1 MSMQT
6 KLRNAQQA
14 ACLRERDRV
23 MRICSH
29 VIGQL
34 RGDLNKKLMSSADKH
49 LAEVKFTI
57 ASAIIGAIQ
66 LKVMTGDD
74 PDAKA
79 EASPLQRPDPDAV
92 GPPQG
97 DPDDAG

>member
-29 VIGQL
+29 VIEQL
-34 RGDLNKKLMSSADKH
+34 RGSLSKKLMASAEKH
-49 LAEVKFTI
+49 LAEVKFQI
-57 ASAIIGAIQ
+57 ASAIVGAIQ
-66 LKVMTGDD
+66 LKVMMGDD

-79 EASPLQRPDPDAV
+79 EASPLQRPDTDAV
-92 GPPQG
+92 GPAQG
-97 DPDDAG
+97 DSDDAG